1 MAVVVMITVGI
12 SAVEGLVQACSVHR
26 SLARVVSITAFFGS
40 STCSCDLS
48 VTLTAIFICSVG
60 SSGSGVDYYCQQVC
74 YRNNQQTCIFVAQRV
89 RNFRCTR

>member
-26 SLARVVSITAFFGS
+26 SLAHVVYGS

-60 SSGSGVDYYCQQVC
+60 SSGSGVGYYCQQVC
-74 YRNNQQTCIFVAQRV
+74 YRNNQQSCISMAQRV

>member
-1 MAVVVMITVGI
+1 MITVGI

-26 SLARVVSITAFFGS
+26 SLAHVVFGS

-60 SSGSGVDYYCQQVC
+60 SSGSGVGYYCQQVC
-74 YRNNQQTCIFVAQRV
+74 YRNNQQTCICVAQRFCSFSCI
-89 RNFRCTR
+89 R

>member
-26 SLARVVSITAFFGS
+26 SLAHVVYGS

-60 SSGSGVDYYCQQVC
+60 SSGSGVGLLLSASVLWQQSTDLYLC
-74 YRNNQQTCIFVAQRV
+74 GSKIL
-89 RNFRCTR
+89 